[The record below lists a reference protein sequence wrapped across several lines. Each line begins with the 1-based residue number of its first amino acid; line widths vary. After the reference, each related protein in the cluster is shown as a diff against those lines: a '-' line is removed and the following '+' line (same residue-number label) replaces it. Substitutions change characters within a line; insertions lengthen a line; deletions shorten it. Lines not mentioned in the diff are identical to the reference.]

1 VCIEKR
7 GSAQLE
13 KFKCPAEGCDKT
25 FVRTPK
31 MTTYR
36 KHAKEKHGITEAAG
50 NNVAVSG
57 STLEFIT
64 DEDLHC
70 AQMTE
75 GLVSLLFRNKVK
87 IGDGHRLVKVMYPF
101 LLPLYFAVHSVKM
114 ENEVTR
120 LLLMAGWS
128 LDDATAAQLL
138 YGRFVNNTGVTDG
151 NVEVDIDNGTRAHFS
166 CERTLS
172 IRGYFYPHPLA
183 EHWNKIIK
191 VFMRMLGLTHTPDEA
206 EKHVLK
212 QMGVANVL
220 RYSYAHMLRAQK
232 AHRHRT
238 EYAPR
243 VAHAA
248 HALLQTD
255 AFLGSAQNTT

>member
-1 VCIEKR
+1 
-7 GSAQLE
+7 
-13 KFKCPAEGCDKT
+13 
-25 FVRTPK
+25 
-31 MTTYR
+31 
-36 KHAKEKHGITEAAG
+36 
-50 NNVAVSG
+50 
-57 STLEFIT
+57 
-64 DEDLHC
+64 
-70 AQMTE
+70 
-75 GLVSLLFRNKVK
+75 
-87 IGDGHRLVKVMYPF
+87 
-101 LLPLYFAVHSVKM
+101 
-114 ENEVTR
+114 
-120 LLLMAGWS
+120 
-128 LDDATAAQLL
+128 
-138 YGRFVNNTGVTDG
+138 VNNTGVTDG

-255 AFLGSAQNTT
+255 AFLGSAQNTTQYESDRFAGIANLHHSVDNLSLYKRLNQPLKAHKKEAKRVGINLVDPRHELISKIQASAPKEEEG